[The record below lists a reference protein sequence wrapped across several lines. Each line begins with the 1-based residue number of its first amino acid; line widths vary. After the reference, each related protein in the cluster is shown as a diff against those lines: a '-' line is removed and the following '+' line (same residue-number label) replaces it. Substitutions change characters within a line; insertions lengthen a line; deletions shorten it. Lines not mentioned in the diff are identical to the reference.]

1 MLFLTDCGT
10 KLPVQKVGKQIIQTR
25 KKKKKKWGTGFV
37 TLSGSIREEITKKG
51 GKEGT
56 VENLT
61 TACVSP
67 KPRAFGVNLA
77 IKPNAALQ
85 LFLDGSIASSL
96 QP

>member
-25 KKKKKKWGTGFV
+25 EKKKKWGTGFV

-51 GKEGT
+51 GEGRNSRESDNCMYFFKT
-56 VENLT
+56 
-61 TACVSP
+61 
-67 KPRAFGVNLA
+67 
-77 IKPNAALQ
+77 
-85 LFLDGSIASSL
+85 LFIWGKSGNKTKSCSSIVFKDGSIASSL